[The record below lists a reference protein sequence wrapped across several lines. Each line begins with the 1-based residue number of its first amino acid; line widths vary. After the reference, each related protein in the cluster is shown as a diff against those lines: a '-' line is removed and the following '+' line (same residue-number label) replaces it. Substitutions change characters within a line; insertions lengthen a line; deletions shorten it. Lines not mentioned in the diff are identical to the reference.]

1 MTSFLC
7 LPHAARLDLLEQLTR
22 TALSEYYGLGGGAAR
37 MEVQQ
42 YEHNAARRVT
52 APGRTSYVAR
62 LSVRVGNPAHQQRSE
77 MRWLERS
84 STGRSGKGE
93 FGAYEEFARA
103 FPAGYTQVRPLP
115 TNWARLLEPYLLLSR
130 RLHPRLR
137 HHSSPVNAD
146 VASWGPRR
154 IAGIVASM
162 QAHVAGR
169 PCPVRLAPVW
179 PGQHDGRA

>member
-22 TALSEYYGLGGGAAR
+22 TALSEYYGLGGGAAQV
-37 MEVQQ
+37 EVQQ
-42 YEHNAARRVT
+42 HEHNAARRVT
-52 APGRTSYVAR
+52 PPGRTSYVAR

-137 HHSSPVNAD
+137 HHSSPRQRRRRLVGTTPHRRHRGKHA
-146 VASWGPRR
+146 GP
-154 IAGIVASM
+154 
-162 QAHVAGR
+162 
-169 PCPVRLAPVW
+169 C
-179 PGQHDGRA
+179 GRAPLPRPARPGLARTT